1 MLKFSIRSFI
11 TIFLLIGCTV
21 FFANSVKAEEKRF
34 SIGIGGSYQI
44 TNLALNEDA
53 VDWEG
58 NSWGIYAKLSY
69 RLSHTVFFQLD
80 VDYIPEIEGVFKT
93 DNSAKEEVEV
103 LTGNFSLKG
112 YLPNTTTLKPFVVA
126 GFGIMHYDIDLNDE
140 AKSLGYYLK
149 FEDETS
155 LCFKVGGG
163 LDFFINQSAA
173 IGAEANYT
181 AGNDIGYYNFIF
193 SASFYF

>member
-11 TIFLLIGCTV
+11 TIFLLIGCIV

-34 SIGIGGSYQI
+34 SISIGGSYQI
-44 TNLALNEDA
+44 TNVALNEDA

-58 NSWGIYAKLSY
+58 NSWGIYAKFGY

-93 DNSAKEEVEV
+93 DNSAKEKVEV

-140 AKSLGYYLK
+140 AKSLGYYLN

-181 AGNDIGYYNFIF
+181 AGNDIGYYNFIL

>member
-11 TIFLLIGCTV
+11 TIFLLIGCIF

-34 SIGIGGSYQI
+34 SISIGGSYQI

-58 NSWGIYAKLSY
+58 NSWGIFAKLGY

-140 AKSLGYYLK
+140 AKSLGYYLN

-181 AGNDIGYYNFIF
+181 AGNDIGYYNFIL
-193 SASFYF
+193 SAAFYF